1 MVLLAH
7 LGSGKTTFVDLFL
20 GLLDPQLGEIL
31 LNDQPIKDNLKKW
44 QSLIAYLPQENFMID
59 NSLKANIALELSSE
73 R

>member
-1 MVLLAH
+1 LVLLAH